1 MLLTLGFFLAALL
14 YASVGHGGA
23 SGYLAIMALV
33 GMAPAEMKPV
43 ALVLNVVVSV
53 IGVAAYARTGQH
65 HWRTLWPFLLGA
77 APFAFLGG
85 GLPVPPHAF
94 KVLVGVLLG
103 LGALRLLV
111 APRQAAEP
119 PRPPPVLAGLTIGAA
134 IGLLAGLTGT
144 GGGIFLTPV
153 LLFAGWA
160 DARRAAAT
168 SAVFILANS
177 IAGLLGASRTF
188 PALPPDFPLWA
199 LAVAVGGGLGA
210 WLGSR
215 RLPLLALRRLLA
227 VVLAIAALK
236 MLLG

>member
-53 IGVAAYARTGQH
+53 IGVSAYARTGQH

-111 APRQAAEP
+111 APKQGAEP
-119 PRPPPVLAGLTIGAA
+119 PRPPPVWAGLTIGAA

-160 DARRAAAT
+160 GAPPPRPCSSWPTPSPACSAPAARFPRCRRT
-168 SAVFILANS
+168 SRCGPS
-177 IAGLLGASRTF
+177 PWR
-188 PALPPDFPLWA
+188 W
-199 LAVAVGGGLGA
+199 AVGWGPGWAAGA
-210 WLGSR
+210 CHCSR
-215 RLPLLALRRLLA
+215 SVASSRSCSRSR
-227 VVLAIAALK
+227 
-236 MLLG
+236 